1 MDRIITIGRQFG
13 SGGHESGKR
22 LAEKLG
28 IPFYDKEILTL
39 TAEKTH
45 FAESYLEIIDEKR
58 PSFLSMG
65 MGTGAMNDSFVNY
78 FYHLSPNDQAF
89 LEIGKVM
96 KDLAKQGP
104 CVITGRCADYVLK
117 EFNPINFFI
126 SAKLEERVSRKMA
139 LEEHG
144 EMTADDMEK
153 IITSADRNRSKYY
166 EYYTHEKWGEASHYH
181 MCIDTS
187 SVGVDGAVKLMKLFV
202 EEFGKKN
209 IMPDM

>member
-96 KDLAKQGP
+96 KDLAKQG
-104 CVITGRCADYVLK
+104 D
-117 EFNPINFFI
+117 
-126 SAKLEERVSRKMA
+126 RK
-139 LEEHG
+139 
-144 EMTADDMEK
+144 
-153 IITSADRNRSKYY
+153 
-166 EYYTHEKWGEASHYH
+166 
-181 MCIDTS
+181 
-187 SVGVDGAVKLMKLFV
+187 SVV
-202 EEFGKKN
+202 
-209 IMPDM
+209 